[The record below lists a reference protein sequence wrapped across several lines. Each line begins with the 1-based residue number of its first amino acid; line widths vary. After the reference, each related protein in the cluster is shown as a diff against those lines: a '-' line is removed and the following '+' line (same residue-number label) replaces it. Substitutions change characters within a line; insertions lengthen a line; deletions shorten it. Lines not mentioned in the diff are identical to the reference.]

1 MKLAYGTGDAI
12 EFDPSAGGFDNPLQS
27 YSQLGTSD
35 PATIVFTLV
44 NTALIFLG
52 MITLVLIIV
61 AGFIWLT
68 AAGEE
73 EKLKKAKDI
82 MKGATMGL
90 LIVLGSYG
98 LAQYLFTA
106 IRVATQ

>member
-1 MKLAYGTGDAI
+1 MKLAYSLGFDTTGD
-12 EFDPSAGGFDNPLQS
+12 LKS
-27 YSQLGTSD
+27 YTQLGSAD

-52 MITLVLIIV
+52 MITLILIIV

-68 AAGEE
+68 AGGVE
-73 EKLKKAKDI
+73 EKITKAKDI
-82 MKGATMGL
+82 MKGATIGL
-90 LIVLGSYG
+90 IIVLGSYG

-106 IRVATQ
+106 IRIATQ

>member
-1 MKLAYGTGDAI
+1 MKLAYSL
-12 EFDPSAGGFDNPLQS
+12 EFDPKAGDFDDPLQS
-27 YSQLGTSD
+27 YSQLGTAD
-35 PATIVFTLV
+35 PATIAFTLI

-52 MITLVLIIV
+52 TITLILIIV

-82 MKGATMGL
+82 TKGATIGL
-90 LIVLGSYG
+90 IIVLGSYG

-106 IRVATQ
+106 IRIATQ